1 MPTLDKVFR
10 IDITPEQFL
19 MQCSQSE
26 LIEVQM
32 LLGSHYYQ
40 SKIKGRTYIPRISE
54 ELKSSMEKISK
65 ALSAL
70 EDRTNL

>member
-32 LLGSHYYQ
+32 LLDSHYYQ
-40 SKIKGRTYIPRISE
+40 SKMNGVSGMMVTSE
-54 ELKSSMEKISK
+54 SLTSQCEKVAK
-65 ALSAL
+65 ALSNL
-70 EDRTNL
+70 NFPTNL